1 MKSLSGQFAYVVLAA
16 SLVLAPS
23 FAQAGEDLA
32 PMALNSLSRVP
43 PKIVAAQVMDPE
55 GKSIGSVLRIE
66 TDPRGKPLGVEIRL
80 NDGRILM
87 VDASALGY
95 DDSANILV
103 AALNANQ
110 PLPKPRSPGS

>member
-1 MKSLSGQFAYVVLAA
+1 MNSLSAPSAYFVLAA
-16 SLVLAPS
+16 SLVLAAPI
-23 FAQAGEDLA
+23 AVAGERLA

-55 GKSIGSVLRIE
+55 GKPIGSVLRIE
-66 TDPRGKPLGVEIRL
+66 TDPKGKPLRVEIRL
-80 NDGRILM
+80 TGGRILM

-103 AALNANQ
+103 AALM
-110 PLPKPRSPGS
+110 PHPTPKPHPPGG